1 MREKEQFRECHK
13 VFRKLYVSF
22 LAALL
27 RCLHFLELC
36 LISNSPGPSTVPG
49 VAINV
54 DTEAE

>member
-1 MREKEQFRECHK
+1 MREKEEFSECHK
-13 VFRKLYVSF
+13 VFRKLYISF

-27 RCLHFLELC
+27 RCLHLLLC